1 MLRSARRVLRD
12 VRERRNIDAYVIALL
27 SVVFAVLTLIGDQ
40 VSDQYKWAVL
50 LAGIGVL
57 VHRITVPHGGGT
69 PAERVLGD
77 RNTLQRIPLKDRLD
91 TSREVWMFA
100 PSGVNLL
107 SEDHCAAIRTTVLNR
122 HDGVVKVVI
131 LDPGA
136 GASVEIATRQLDGG
150 LEFPLQSLPDSIAT
164 TLLRMDAMASWQ
176 VPGKREFRVFGYNPG
191 FSLVAFDPGRAG
203 GTVIVETHGVGNT
216 ATPSRMHLE
225 LSRQTDAHWY
235 HYWID
240 QFDHIWR
247 ASKPVGD
254 PPPADDRADGA

>member
-1 MLRSARRVLRD
+1 MLRTARRVLRD

-27 SVVFAVLTLIGDQ
+27 SVVFAALTLVGDR
-40 VSDQYKWAVL
+40 VDDQYKWAVL

-57 VHRITVPHGGGT
+57 VHRITVPDAGPPPGHI
-69 PAERVLGD
+69 LGD
-77 RNTLQRIPLKDRLD
+77 RTSLQRIPLKDRLKA
-91 TSREVWMFA
+91 SREVWMFA

-136 GASVEIATRQLDGG
+136 DASLGIATLQLDGG
-150 LEFPLQSLPDSIAT
+150 LEFPLQSLADSIAT

-176 VPGKREFRVFGYNPG
+176 VPGRREFRLFGYNPG
-191 FSLVAFDPGRAG
+191 FSLVAFDPGRAD
-203 GTVIVETHGVGNT
+203 GTVIVEMHGVGNT
-216 ATPSRMHLE
+216 STPSRMHLE
-225 LSRQTDAHWY
+225 LTRQTDPHWY
-235 HYWID
+235 QYWLD
-240 QFDHIWR
+240 QFGHIWR

-254 PPPADDRADGA
+254 DPPPADDGR

>member
-1 MLRSARRVLRD
+1 MLRTARRVLRD

-27 SVVFAVLTLIGDQ
+27 SVVLALLTLVGEKVDE
-40 VSDQYKWAVL
+40 QYKWAVL

-57 VHRITVPHGGGT
+57 VHRITVPDAGGAT
-69 PAERVLGD
+69 AERVLGD
-77 RNTLQRIPLKDRLD
+77 RTSLQRIPLKDRLKA
-91 TSREVWMFA
+91 SREVWMFA

-122 HDGVVKVVI
+122 PDGVVKVVI

-136 GASVEIATRQLDGG
+136 EASLGIATLQLDGG
-150 LEFPLQSLPDSIAT
+150 LEFPLQSLADSIAT

-176 VPGKREFRVFGYNPG
+176 VLGRREFRLFGYNPG

-216 ATPSRMHLE
+216 STPSRMHLE
-225 LSRQTDAHWY
+225 LTRQSDPHWY
-235 HYWID
+235 QYWLD
-240 QFDHIWR
+240 QFEHIWR

-254 PPPADDRADGA
+254 DPPPPDDGR